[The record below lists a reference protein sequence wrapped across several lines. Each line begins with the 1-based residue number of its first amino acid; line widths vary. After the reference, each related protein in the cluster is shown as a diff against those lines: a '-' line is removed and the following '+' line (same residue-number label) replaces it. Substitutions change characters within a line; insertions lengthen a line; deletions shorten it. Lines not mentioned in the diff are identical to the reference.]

1 MTFSFMAEHC
11 YAECHIYALY
21 AEGRG
26 NMQNAVN
33 SIVMLNVIRLS
44 VVAPYLDL
52 KLSLCLTSFQISKDN
67 NDRVVAIDIIQ
78 K

>member
-1 MTFSFMAEHC
+1 MLSFMLSVTC
-11 YAECHIYALY
+11 KPY
-21 AEGRG
+21 
-26 NMQNAVN
+26 
-33 SIVMLNVIRLS
+33 MLSDIKLSVIRLS

-78 K
+78 KEFALHRHYIN